1 MLFTFACFTLAV
13 GAGVAA
19 ASEPHGT
26 HGRGALGPV
35 AEVRN
40 DDGRDRELA
49 RVVAD
54 YVGLYTRD
62 TLPAWRKLFLTSFVA
77 GSARP
82 DGTALVRSL
91 DEFYEA
97 QRRYFETG
105 KAIRET
111 LENVRIERHGRL
123 ASVWADF
130 VLEEEGE
137 RSRGRLV
144 LTLIE
149 AEGSFKIHS
158 LLFSYGP

>member
-1 MLFTFACFTLAV
+1 MLFLFACATLAV

-19 ASEPHGT
+19 VSEPQGT
-26 HGRGALGPV
+26 HRPQAVGSV
-35 AEVRN
+35 AEVRS
-40 DDGRDRELA
+40 DDGLDRELG
-49 RVVAD
+49 RVVAE

-62 TLPAWRKLFLTSFVA
+62 TLPAWRKLFLSSFVA
-77 GSARP
+77 GSTRP

-111 LENVRIERHGRL
+111 LENVRVERHARL